1 MYQSPREPRGYVKL
15 SADQKKYRR
24 RARQALAV
32 ELILVVVAMLL
43 FLVAVVSV
51 LKQKQSDERY
61 YFQRAALIAQEAH
74 PGPIRKGV
82 NVNGT
87 SSTSVNWCRR

>member
-1 MYQSPREPRGYVKL
+1 MYQSPLEPKGYEKL
-15 SADQKKYRR
+15 SDVQKQQIRR
-24 RARQALAV
+24 SRQALAV

-43 FLVAVVSV
+43 FLVAVVGV

-61 YFQRAALIAQEAH
+61 YFQRAGLIVLEAH